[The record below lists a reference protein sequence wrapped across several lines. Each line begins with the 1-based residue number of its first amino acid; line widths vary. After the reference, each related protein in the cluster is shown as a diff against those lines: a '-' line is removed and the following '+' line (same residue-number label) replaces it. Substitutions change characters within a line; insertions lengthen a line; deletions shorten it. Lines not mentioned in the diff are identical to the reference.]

1 MNMLKR
7 LIIALCAVAAL
18 AACEVIPE
26 GERYEPVVVGE
37 TRRVVLLE
45 EFTGVNC
52 PNCPTAAQLASSLL
66 SQYPDNLVV
75 VGLHGRNTGHF
86 GEPFP
91 GEQDFRIA
99 ETSEYFSF
107 AGGTPEQSYPCGM
120 VNRAVTDN
128 IIEGTSCLL
137 NYDVWA
143 TEVVRALTVP
153 PVADITMELIS
164 GEAQDDSVVTVAVS
178 VEAFE
183 TVSHPVSLVV
193 ELVEDSIVGS
203 QSTESGVNADYA
215 HNHVLRTVVNGTW
228 GESFTMPAVGEI
240 SSPKEYEVTVRKPW
254 VKANCS
260 VVAYLYNSKTRGDV
274 MQAAILPLGKGAV
287 H

>member
-45 EFTGVNC
+45 EFTGVRCTNC
-52 PNCPTAAQLASSLL
+52 PKAAQVAHSLL

-75 VGLHGRNTGHF
+75 VGMHGTNTTSF
-86 GEPFP
+86 GDPFE

-99 ETSEYFSF
+99 ETAEYFEAF
-107 AGGTPEQSYPCGM
+107 GGTPTQGYPCGM
-120 VNRAVTDN
+120 VNRAVSDN
-128 IIEGTSCLL
+128 AIDEGGILL

-153 PVADITMELIS
+153 PVADITMELTS

-178 VEAFE
+178 VEALE
-183 TVSHPVSLVV
+183 AVSHPISLVV
-193 ELVEDSIVGS
+193 ELVEDNIVGT
-203 QSTESGVNADYA
+203 QIDGGVENHEYV

-240 SSPKEYEVTVRKPW
+240 SSPKEFEITVRKPW
-254 VKANCS
+254 VKENCS
-260 VVAYLYNSKTRGDV
+260 VVAYLYNSETRGDV
-274 MQAAILPLGKGAV
+274 MQAAILPLGEGTA